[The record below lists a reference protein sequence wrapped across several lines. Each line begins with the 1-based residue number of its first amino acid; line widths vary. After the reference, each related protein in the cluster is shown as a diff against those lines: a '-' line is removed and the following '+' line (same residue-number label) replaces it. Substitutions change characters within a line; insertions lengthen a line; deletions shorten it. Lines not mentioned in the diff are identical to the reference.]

1 VRLRLGILGL
11 VVVGVPA
18 IFFALTL
25 AFYGVAYLGELL
37 FTGGSGVLNIVTLM
51 LVAVMLIAGLLTIGD
66 RKWGAAMQDRIGPNR
81 ANLGP
86 VRFGGIPHF
95 LADALKMLFKEDFI
109 PASASPWIF
118 GLAPALVFAPVLA
131 LFAVVPVAPPVDF
144 FNLGRRVALQVA
156 NPDFG
161 LLYVFALA
169 SLAVYGTSLAG
180 WSSNNKLALLGGVR
194 ASSQMI
200 SYEVALG
207 LSVIGLLACFSSL
220 RLDVITNSQAAW
232 LWGGGG
238 AFDIGVPAWG
248 ILLQPFGF
256 VLFFAAAFAE
266 TKRSPFDMPE
276 GESEIV
282 GYFVEYSGMRFGLFL
297 LSEYVEIVVLA
308 AVLTALFFGGYHL
321 PLGEAWLR
329 GVVGPT
335 WLAVVQGTAFWMKA
349 LLLVLLQMLV
359 RWTFP
364 RFRYDQVQKLGW
376 RILLPLGL
384 VNVFVSAALVLWD
397 PSLRLLAIL
406 GALEIAAT
414 IAFIASGK
422 PAAAAER
429 GGAAPGDGH
438 GAAHAPAA
446 H

>member
-1 VRLRLGILGL
+1 MRLRLGILAL

-18 IFFALTL
+18 IFFFLTL
-25 AFYGVAYLGELL
+25 AFYGVAWVGESW
-37 FTGGSGVLNIVTLM
+37 FRGGGGIFNIVTLV

-66 RKWGAAMQDRIGPNR
+66 RKWGAAMQDRVGPNR

-86 VRFGGIPHF
+86 VRFGGLPHF

-109 PASASPWIF
+109 PETANRFLF
-118 GLAPALVFAPVLA
+118 GLAPALVFAPALA
-131 LFAVVPVAPPVDF
+131 LFAVVPVAPPVDLF
-144 FNLGRRVALQVA
+144 HKGVTVALQIA

-161 LLYVFALA
+161 LLFVFALG
-169 SLAVYGTSLAG
+169 SLAVYGTALAG
-180 WSSNNKLALLGGVR
+180 WSSNNKFALMGGVR

-207 LSVIGLLACFSSL
+207 MSVVGLLACFSTL

-232 LWGGGG
+232 LLRGGGD
-238 AFDIGVPAWG
+238 FDFGIPAWG
-248 ILLQPFGF
+248 ILLQPLGF

-297 LSEYVEIVVLA
+297 LSEYVEIVILA
-308 AVLTALFFGGYHL
+308 GLLTALFFGGYHL
-321 PLGEAWLR
+321 PMGEAWLLKQ
-329 GVVGPT
+329 VGPT
-335 WLAVVQGTAFWMKA
+335 WLAVVQGTAFWMK
-349 LLLVLLQMLV
+349 LLALVLVQMIV

-376 RILLPLGL
+376 RILLPMGL
-384 VNVFVSAALVLWD
+384 LNVFVTAALVLWD
-397 PSLRLLAIL
+397 PSLRYLAIG
-406 GALEIAAT
+406 GAVEIVAM
-414 IAFIASGK
+414 IALVIGAK
-422 PAAAAER
+422 PAAAQSR
-429 GGAAPGDGH
+429 GAGHADGAGLAQAH
-438 GAAHAPAA
+438 GSH
-446 H
+446 